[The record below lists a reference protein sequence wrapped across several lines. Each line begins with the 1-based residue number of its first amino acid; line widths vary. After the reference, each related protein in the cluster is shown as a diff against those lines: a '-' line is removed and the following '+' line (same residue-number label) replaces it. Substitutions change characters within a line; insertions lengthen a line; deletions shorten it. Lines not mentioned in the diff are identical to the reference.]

1 MDAPAGRVKG
11 GTVNHTKDVYWER
24 VAAVAGIVSVVTSAL
39 GTFIVGAP
47 PAADATIEKIRAY
60 YAHHRTELL
69 VQMLLLAVGAVA
81 LIMFVGGL
89 RSYLRRH
96 ESSGNL
102 SGSAF
107 GGGLTVA
114 ILVLVGLFLE
124 IGLIFRA
131 APAADNVLLRVLFD
145 ALTTGAVFFAFPIAL
160 YVGATTVVVKQSG
173 AMPNA
178 IVWLGAITVI
188 GNLAAASQLFVDS
201 GPWTPGGSATF
212 IPFLLLAIWEV
223 AVAISMIRR
232 PSVAVEPAT

>member
-1 MDAPAGRVKG
+1 
-11 GTVNHTKDVYWER
+11 VNSNDVYSER
-24 VAAVAGIVSVVTSAL
+24 IAGVAGIVSVVTSAL

-47 PAADATIEKIRAY
+47 PAADATMEKIRAY

-89 RSYLRRH
+89 RSYLRRR
-96 ESSGNL
+96 ETAGNL
-102 SGSAF
+102 SGSMF
-107 GGGLTVA
+107 GAGITVA

-124 IGLIFRA
+124 IGLIYRV
-131 APAADNVLLRVLFD
+131 APAADDVLLRAFFD

-160 YVGATTVVVKQSG
+160 YVGAATVVAKQTG
-173 AMPNA
+173 ALPNV
-178 IVWLGAITVI
+178 IVWIGVVTVI

-223 AVAISMIRR
+223 AVAVAMIRR
-232 PSVAVEPAT
+232 PSVALDAP

>member
-1 MDAPAGRVKG
+1 
-11 GTVNHTKDVYWER
+11 VNHSNDVNSER
-24 VAAVAGIVSVVTSAL
+24 IAGVAGIVSVVTSAL

-47 PAADATIEKIRAY
+47 PAADATMEKIRAY

-69 VQMLLLAVGAVA
+69 VQMLLLAVGAIA

-96 ESSGNL
+96 ESAGNL
-102 SGSAF
+102 SGSMF
-107 GGGLTVA
+107 GAGITVA

-124 IGLIFRA
+124 IGLIYRA
-131 APAADNVLLRVLFD
+131 APAADDVLLRAFFD

-160 YVGATTVVVKQSG
+160 YVGAATVVAKQTGTLS
-173 AMPNA
+173 NV
-178 IVWLGAITVI
+178 IVWIGVITVI

-223 AVAISMIRR
+223 AVAVSMIRR
-232 PSVAVEPAT
+232 PSVAVDAP

>member
-1 MDAPAGRVKG
+1 MD
-11 GTVNHTKDVYWER
+11 HSKDVYWER
-24 VAAVAGIVSVVTSAL
+24 VAGVAGIVSVVTSAL

-47 PAADATIEKIRAY
+47 PAADATMAKIRSY

-69 VQMLLLAVGAVA
+69 VQMLLLAVGAIA

-96 ESSGNL
+96 ESTGNL
-102 SGSAF
+102 SGSMF
-107 GGGLTVA
+107 GGGITIA

-124 IGLIFRA
+124 IGLIYRV
-131 APAADNVLLRVLFD
+131 APAADDVLLRAFFD

-160 YVGATTVVVKQSG
+160 YVGAATVLVKQTG
-173 AMPNA
+173 AMPKA
-178 IVWLGAITVI
+178 IVWIGVVTVI

-212 IPFLLLAIWEV
+212 IPFLLLVIWEV
-223 AVAISMIRR
+223 AVAVTMIRR
-232 PSVAVEPAT
+232 PSVTLDVR